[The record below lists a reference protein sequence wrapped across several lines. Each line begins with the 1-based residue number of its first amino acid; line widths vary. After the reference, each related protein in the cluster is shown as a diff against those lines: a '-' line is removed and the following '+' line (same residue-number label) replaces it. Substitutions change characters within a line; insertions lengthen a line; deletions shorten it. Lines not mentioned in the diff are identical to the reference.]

1 MGRDKLRARAG
12 VIVIGR
18 GREADHK
25 LRTAGLRGS
34 QMTALSNRLTGNR
47 RSLPARDSGRRGS
60 AQWFTVMAFSTES
73 APGADQ
79 AVDPA
84 RHRAFHVVTFPVSLI
99 CPPSA
104 LT

>member
-47 RSLPARDSGRRGS
+47 RSVRRRPETRAGEYGVSGSR
-60 AQWFTVMAFSTES
+60 
-73 APGADQ
+73 
-79 AVDPA
+79 
-84 RHRAFHVVTFPVSLI
+84 
-99 CPPSA
+99 
-104 LT
+104 